1 MRARLPKGYS
11 NSGGGGNMQQ
21 MIRQAQKMQDDMAAK
36 QAELDEQT
44 YTTTAGGGV
53 VSVSITGKKEITNIS
68 LKPEIVDPDDIEML
82 TDLVTAAV
90 NEAIRKVEDTNAQ
103 EMEKI
108 TGGLGSGMGI
118 PGL

>member
-11 NSGGGGNMQQ
+11 NAGGGNMQQ
-21 MIRQAQKMQDDMAAK
+21 MIRQAQKMQDAMAEK
-36 QAELDEQT
+36 QAELDEQS

-53 VSVSITGKKEITNIS
+53 VSVTISGKKEITNIT
-68 LKPEIVDPDDIEML
+68 LKPEIVDADDIEML
-82 TDLVTAAV
+82 TDLMMAAV
-90 NEAIRKVEDTNAQ
+90 NEAIRTVDQTNSQ